1 MDLCFVRP
9 DEAPVFSPSPE
20 EFSDPLLYISS
31 ITPLASQYGI
41 CKIRPPQDWRPTF
54 CPNAATFSF
63 APRIQNLSDICAY
76 NRVKQTFI
84 TSVISFWE
92 AQESTLFAPYI
103 KGKLVDIFCLWKVV
117 QSHGGFEVVCE
128 QKLWCSVSQQLGF
141 GAIPQYAAALCAQ
154 YKRILSPY
162 ERFLVQK
169 KSTCD
174 VSDVP
179 RRQIANHKRK
189 ITVGL
194 FELLT
199 YKQVKKLTCSVCG
212 VGKDEDYLLLC
223 DDCETLGACH
233 TYCLQPP
240 LSDVPKGSWFCPK
253 CVSRRFNKLH
263 RVETFGFKR
272 SRRQRTLENFA
283 NFADDFKMKHF
294 GKPSC
299 MISLTDVET
308 EFWRLMHSENTDV
321 VVEYG
326 ADLSARE
333 FGSGFPMAS
342 RDSSDKY
349 VTSPWN
355 LNNLSV
361 AERSALRFLPRDI
374 SGMIVP
380 WVYVGMVFSCFC
392 WHTEDHWSYSINYLH
407 TGSPKTW
414 YGVPTDS
421 ADAFEAAMR
430 AEVPELFEV
439 SPDLLHHITTMLSP
453 SKIQAHGVPVYRLDQ
468 LAGEFVITFPRAY
481 HAGFNQGFNF
491 AEAVNFCPPDWVG
504 DFLNNKWT
512 FADIS
517 FLLSKSRAAH
527 LFEMGQSCIEH
538 YAVFRRAP
546 VFSHAELLCRMTLSE
561 EPLSVEFLVVV
572 LKQLRNLFATERD
585 LRRHLARLGV
595 RRAERMVFEDSDDDQ
610 RECAICRTTLYL
622 SALACKCSSSMVCL
636 THHEARTCC
645 AHEEQVMRYRY
656 GLDELSESIDKLN
669 GQLEDYRRWQHLV
682 EQAVHMANGEKIVDP
697 VFHPQTGFDDVERLE
712 HLVGDD
718 SSPTSL
724 SSAKTSPSPSD
735 IFTPKRASVDGPKL
749 EPCSSEHKMKDPEL
763 SSLTDLRE
771 LVNIGH
777 HRKYPQS
784 DMDKLT
790 RLVRTLE
797 ECSVIA
803 RDLLHSYRLA
813 CAKDSDLSSN
823 ACTVKAQ
830 PSDTESESSVTSE
843 DSSSEEVQDDEI
855 ATASDNSQ
863 KILTSPKQMK
873 SEKQSIEGSPISSP
887 RRVQKGREL
896 FSLAEFD
903 SWMRI
908 AADFRYF
915 LPELLELNQMQARL
929 ISWRERATELIL
941 TCDQPACPNDDA
953 VVESMLS
960 ISLVDDL
967 LRFADAIIV
976 DLPETIRLKKI
987 HECLSW
993 REAVQSTLDQSAAV
1007 SMETDAQHKP
1017 SLDYLCELQSWGELL
1032 SSTIAYVS
1040 VDQSNELSLPTPQTT
1055 LDVILAECSRK
1066 LLTVI
1071 ESAKRVEERFISVKN
1086 ASAGSV
1092 SLDEVLKILE
1102 TTTSLPIWLPVAQE
1116 IKQLCAHAQL
1126 TAQRFETIEKLLVAS
1141 PFGLPMRPLDPHAF
1155 PNGLYEQL
1163 ALGTVDC
1170 TSHKW
1175 KACVETILDEE
1186 SESPIHCSQLSGLLE
1201 LLNFVNL
1208 CRDRTIQLFLKPRTK
1223 LTLLEALLPRSDR
1236 SLEFLI
1242 NLDAGSHT
1250 ESVWAGKRGS
1260 RNPGSNLP
1268 AYDSFCKENALEFVQ
1283 ALVSCESVGQLYDS
1297 VYHRFVEAELSLLHR
1312 LRGSN
1317 MFKSRSKNQQTVTYC
1332 VCRKTGFFGFMVQC
1346 ELCRDWFHG
1355 RCAMLPYLKETETD
1369 RLRYMCP
1376 RCERTL
1382 RPDLE
1387 QVLHI
1392 LDELVRVLPVAQ
1404 ATTGGSPPG
1413 PNRRV
1418 LCLVRL
1424 PEFVALQMLCERAF
1438 LFIRHL
1444 RSTIQSNH
1452 ELSQAVAKYEQFAGL
1467 KMPLYGCSEDLE
1479 SISTES
1485 AESVS
1490 SSNYPIKAFQ
1500 RLGGGQSG
1508 SRIAHSASKLTARLG
1523 QKHSRSPS
1531 SGPACELEP
1540 SASGPGSHFLK
1551 SRKSST
1557 LVRDGIGRQGVDRSR
1572 EPETEAAEA
1581 LAGMSSTMFSLTES
1595 ERRPCLSPTESHA
1608 SRSSLINS
1616 TTWSLQLQAERNVMV
1631 GNSSSNPQKA
1641 SHRPKPI
1648 SMSPAHMSVQN
1659 TTDAFNAHPNTSQ
1672 SEAGS
1677 HVRPRNEDREVQ
1689 SHPDR
1694 QSQSRQPTKYF
1705 NCSLSPD
1712 ARKLL
1717 ETLIMEA
1724 SLLEV
1729 SLPQTRWLW
1738 QLHLASDPEN
1748 TTNGATKPHLARLE
1762 EMKLKRRFL
1771 HQLCQTKESGRLPAG
1786 IKRKRALNARSGDD
1800 GAPDRGEEMLHL
1812 GMEGYTSSS
1821 PSSSESSERD
1831 APVSS
1836 FNRIKLESGTRSPKI
1851 GVRNRR
1857 ETIVKRKPY
1866 RVRSSGLST
1875 SITRRYD
1882 LSRIGRLQTIRR
1894 SLNGHRFRTSIP
1906 SNSART
1912 GLSQHVKY
1920 HLGPKVYQHRAVAAV
1935 LKSQFV
1941 RERNETHPSGKIG
1954 GQGVRIRGRRSY
1966 RGSPF
1971 DVDHHGSSA
1980 GHMLDDCFS
1989 SHSEEPYGSSD
2000 EQTCTS
2006 TGPLRKA
2013 PTREH
2018 RPSGPR
2024 RRASR
2029 AVSALGRERGVSS
2042 QSGSAH
2048 AVTDEDDCAASPCQH
2063 PRTGTV
2069 EWIAC
2074 DSCGQWFHQLCVGIR
2089 NKNQVPK
2096 DFVCNTCMKHSQAL
2110 TNVHHKR
2117 RLALDSARVHPSQFS
2132 GLHATMPM
2140 REFPRRRSHLNS
2152 NLASGC
2158 PVGWAS
2164 GGKPVGFGSRHPA
2177 NSSAFRID
2185 DNVAA
2190 HSRASDLDSANQV
2203 TDSHW
2208 TNYSPTSSPDESNSR
2223 ASKLPTFASNEP
2235 HSSNISSYSGLCQ
2248 VVSQRG
2254 SNEKCPPSLP
2264 IQPSQNVDIK
2274 DPTEVLLEA
2283 IDVVNAK
2290 TAQPES
2296 N

>member
-1 MDLCFVRP
+1 MDLSFVRP
-9 DEAPVFSPSPE
+9 DEAPIFTPSPE
-20 EFSDPLLYISS
+20 EFKDPLLYISS
-31 ITPLASQYGI
+31 ISPVASKYGV
-41 CKIRPPQDWRPTF
+41 CKIRPP
-54 CPNAATFSF
+54 
-63 APRIQNLSDICAY
+63 
-76 NRVKQTFI
+76 
-84 TSVISFWE
+84 
-92 AQESTLFAPYI
+92 QESTLFAPYI
-103 KGKLVDIFCLWKVV
+103 KGKLVDIFRLWKVV

-189 ITVGL
+189 ITV
-194 FELLT
+194 
-199 YKQVKKLTCSVCG
+199 KKLTCSVCG
-212 VGKDEDYLLLC
+212 VGKDEDFLLLC

-299 MISLTDVET
+299 MISLTEVET
-308 EFWRLMHSENTDV
+308 EFWRLMHSEDTDV

-326 ADLSARE
+326 ADLNARE
-333 FGSGFPMAS
+333 FGSGFPMAP
-342 RDSSDKY
+342 RDNADEY

-481 HAGFNQGFNF
+481 HAGFNQGYNF
-491 AEAVNFCPPDWVG
+491 AEAVNFCPPDW
-504 DFLNNKWT
+504 FQ
-512 FADIS
+512 
-517 FLLSKSRAAH
+517 
-527 LFEMGQSCIEH
+527 MGQSCIEH
-538 YAVFRRAP
+538 YALFRRAP

-610 RECAICRTTLYL
+610 RECAMCRTTLYL
-622 SALACKCSSSMVCL
+622 SALACKCSPSMVCL

-645 AHEEQVMRYRY
+645 AHEEKVMRYRY

-682 EQAVHMANGEKIVDP
+682 EQAVQMSNGEKVVDP
-697 VFHPQTGFDDVERLE
+697 VSHPQTGFDDVDRLE
-712 HLVGDD
+712 HLVGDE
-718 SSPTSL
+718 SSSNSL
-724 SSAKTSPSPSD
+724 SSAQLTETERLNTKSELHDKLFCPGSWAQKLPS
-735 IFTPKRASVDGPKL
+735 PKL
-749 EPCSSEHKMKDPEL
+749 EPCSSERKMKHPEL
-763 SSLTDLRE
+763 SSLSDLQE
-771 LVNIGH
+771 LVSIGH
-777 HRKYPQS
+777 HRKYPHS

-797 ECSVIA
+797 ECSAIA
-803 RDLLHSYRLA
+803 RDILHSYRLA
-813 CAKDSDLSSN
+813 CAKDSNLSSD
-823 ACTVKAQ
+823 ACTVKPQ

-843 DSSSEEVQDDEI
+843 DSYSEEVQDDEI
-855 ATASDNSQ
+855 ATASDSSQ
-863 KILTSPKQMK
+863 KILASPKQMK

-887 RRVQKGREL
+887 RRVQKGREVVPETL
-896 FSLAEFD
+896 DQPMSSRVAPTELSQPSVINDNKLNATTVCKFSLAEFD

-908 AADFRYF
+908 AADFRHF
-915 LPELLELNQMQARL
+915 LPELLELDQMQAQL

-941 TCDQPACPNDDA
+941 TCDQPACPNDAA

-960 ISLVDDL
+960 ISLIDDL
-967 LRFADAIIV
+967 LRFADAILV

-993 REAVQSTLDQSAAV
+993 REAVQNTLDQSAAV
-1007 SMETDAQHKP
+1007 SVETDAQHKP
-1017 SLDYLCELQSWGELL
+1017 SLDYLCELQAWGELL
-1032 SSTIAYVS
+1032 SSTIAYVN
-1040 VDQSNELSLPTPQTT
+1040 VDQSNELSLPAPQTT

-1155 PNGLYEQL
+1155 PSGLYEQL

-1175 KACVETILDEE
+1175 KACVETILNEE

-1208 CRDRTIQLFLKPRTK
+1208 CRDRAVQLFLKPRTK

-1268 AYDSFCKENALEFVQ
+1268 AYDSFCKENAVEFVQ

-1404 ATTGGSPPG
+1404 ADTGGSPPG

-1500 RLGGGQSG
+1500 RLGSGQSG
-1508 SRIAHSASKLTARLG
+1508 SRITHSASKLAARLG

-1540 SASGPGSHFLK
+1540 SVSGPGNYLLK

-1557 LVRDGIGRQGVDRSR
+1557 LVRDGPGRQGVDRSR

-1581 LAGMSSTMFSLTES
+1581 LAGMSCTMFNLTES

-1631 GNSSSNPQKA
+1631 GNSSSHPQKA

-1648 SMSPAHMSVQN
+1648 SMSPAHMSTRD
-1659 TTDAFNAHPNTSQ
+1659 TTDAFSAHPNTSQ
-1672 SEAGS
+1672 SETGS

-1689 SHPDR
+1689 SHSDR

-1724 SLLEV
+1724 SLLE
-1729 SLPQTRWLW
+1729 
-1738 QLHLASDPEN
+1738 
-1748 TTNGATKPHLARLE
+1748 
-1762 EMKLKRRFL
+1762 
-1771 HQLCQTKESGRLPAG
+1771 LCQTKESGRLPAG
-1786 IKRKRALNARSGDD
+1786 IKRKRAPNARSGDD
-1800 GAPDRGEEMLHL
+1800 GAPGRAEEMLDL
-1812 GMEGYTSSS
+1812 GIEGYTSSS
-1821 PSSSESSERD
+1821 PSSSESSGRD
-1831 APVSS
+1831 ARVSS
-1836 FNRIKLESGTRSPKI
+1836 PNRIKLESGTRSPKL

-1857 ETIVKRKPY
+1857 ETIVKRKVDICPLVFLPSWSSFMGYVIGYCNAYIHIYTGELASY
-1866 RVRSSGLST
+1866 RVRSSGLSS

-1894 SLNGHRFRTSIP
+1894 SLNGHRFGTSIP

-1912 GLSQHVKY
+1912 GLSQHVKC

-1935 LKSQFV
+1935 LKSQFA
-1941 RERNETHPSGKIG
+1941 RERSETHPSG

-1971 DVDHHGSSA
+1971 DVDHYGSSA

-2000 EQTCTS
+2000 EQTYTP

-2018 RPSGPR
+2018 RLSGPR

-2029 AVSALGRERGVSS
+2029 AVSALGRERGVSN

-2048 AVTDEDDCAASPCQH
+2048 TVTGEDDCAASPCQH

-2096 DFVCNTCMKHSQAL
+2096 DFVCTACMKHSQAL
-2110 TNVHHKR
+2110 TSVHHKR
-2117 RLALDSARVHPSQFS
+2117 RLALDPARVHPSQFS
-2132 GLHATMPM
+2132 GLHAAMPM

-2152 NLASGC
+2152 NLASRC

-2177 NSSAFRID
+2177 NSSAFRVD

-2190 HSRASDLDSANQV
+2190 HGRAADLDSANQV
-2203 TDSHW
+2203 ADSHW
-2208 TNYSPTSSPDESNSR
+2208 MNYSPSSSPDESNAR
-2223 ASKLPTFASNEP
+2223 GPKLPTFASNEL
-2235 HSSNISSYSGLCQ
+2235 HSANTSSYSGLYQ
-2248 VVSQRG
+2248 AVSQRG
-2254 SNEKCPPSLP
+2254 ANEKCPPSLSV
-2264 IQPSQNVDIK
+2264 QPSENVDVK

-2290 TAQPES
+2290 TARGPES
-2296 N
+2296 ESN